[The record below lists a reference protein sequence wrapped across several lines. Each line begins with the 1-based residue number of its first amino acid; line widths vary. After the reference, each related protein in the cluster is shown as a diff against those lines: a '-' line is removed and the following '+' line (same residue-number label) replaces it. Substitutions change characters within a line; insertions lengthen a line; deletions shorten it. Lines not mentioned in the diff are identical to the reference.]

1 MAQRRILDGDGHVF
15 EIERE
20 ILDFIE
26 PPYNHEGMLAFPFFP
41 TLDGYHRIHIATP
54 FQGPRKRWVNARD
67 WVDFMDLTGI
77 ESTVVYPTTGVG
89 FGMIQ
94 DRAWAAI
101 IARAYN
107 NWVHHKYFRESNR
120 IRFAALVPL
129 QDPDEAVKEARR
141 AVEELQAASILVVT
155 APSDRGYRKSLGDKS
170 FWPLY
175 AEIERLGVPVAV
187 HSGVSVGWGFDYFTQ
202 FALTQNLE
210 HPVAQMTAMTSFVME
225 GVLERFKRLRV
236 AFLEAGVGWS
246 LYMLDRMDR
255 SFDIWKGHHD
265 ITTKPSEL
273 VLGGRVFFTFEPD
286 EKLLPYAV
294 KTLGSECIFWASD
307 FPHEKTVEST
317 QKEIEEVLELEG
329 MTERDIENLLFRTCE
344 RFYERTPAL
353 APA

>member
-94 DRAWAAI
+94 DPDWAAI

-107 NWVHHKYFRESNR
+107 NWVHHRYFRESDR

-141 AVEELQAASILVVT
+141 AVEELEAASILVVT

-255 SFDIWKGHHD
+255 SFDVWKGHHD

-286 EKLLPYAV
+286 EKLLPHAV

-307 FPHEKTVEST
+307 FPHEKTVDST
-317 QKEIEEVLELEG
+317 QKEIEEVLELKG

-344 RFYERTPAL
+344 RFYEKTPAL
-353 APA
+353 VTA

>member
-20 ILDFIE
+20 ILEFME

-54 FQGPRKRWVNARD
+54 FQGARKRWVNAQD
-67 WVDFMDLTGI
+67 WVDFMDETGI
-77 ESTVVYPTTGVG
+77 ESTVVYPTTGTG

-94 DRAWAAI
+94 DPHWATI
-101 IARAYN
+101 VARAYN
-107 NWVHHKYFRESNR
+107 DWVHHKYYRKSNR
-120 IRFAALVPL
+120 IRFAAIVPL
-129 QDPDEAVKEARR
+129 QNPQEAVKEARR
-141 AVEELQAASILVVT
+141 AVEKLQAACILVVT
-155 APSDRGYRKSLGDKS
+155 SPSDRGYRKSLGDQS

-210 HPVAQMTAMTSFVME
+210 HPVAQMVAMTSFVME
-225 GVLERFKRLRV
+225 GVLEHFKNLRV
-236 AFLEAGVGWS
+236 AFLESGVGWA

-255 SFDIWKGHHD
+255 SFDIWKGHHN

-294 KTLGSECIFWASD
+294 KTFGSESLFWATD
-307 FPHEKTVEST
+307 FPHEKTVQST
-317 QKEIEEVLELEG
+317 QKEIEEVRAIKG
-329 MTERDIENLLFRTCE
+329 ITEQDIENLLFRTCE

-353 APA
+353 VSA